1 MTGSTPGISTM
12 TEPSIP
18 GRSTSPTSSK
28 SAPTAKRGTRANK
41 ADKGTRL
48 LEHGRLTVTKVDG
61 DRVVAECKGDS
72 GEVYELGFDNGH
84 WFCSCLARTDCSH
97 LSALWRVTVRPK

>member
-1 MTGSTPGISTM
+1 MTTS
-12 TEPSIP
+12 EPNSVEIRTTGKP
-18 GRSTSPTSSK
+18 PKPTLKVSD
-28 SAPTAKRGTRANK
+28 GTRPRATRENK
-41 ADKGTRL
+41 ADKGSRML
-48 LEHGRLTVTKVDG
+48 VQGRLTVTKVDG